1 MTTLGSLEDAQELL
15 HDQLYNLDPVGE
27 HGFEGFMA
35 KALSELTGLAFHVA
49 KSGHQDG
56 SDVRSAPHNLFK
68 IGLEGKRYKPSTSLP
83 LDDLLHKITDAS
95 TARVPV
101 DLWLLAATRRV
112 DVSDREKLQEHGENV
127 GIGVMVLDRPD
138 NLKQLC
144 ELTVVC
150 ASAPST
156 CRTFLNSKLLSKA
169 LDLIRRNTEF
179 EGMRSQTL
187 DRLKRADTGY
197 ESARHSSERW
207 MVEAQESLT
216 NAKSRLGGHHNL
228 LMSDYGIIHRT
239 SINDQLD
246 EWYASGHGV
255 AALLGDEGTGKSWAS
270 LDWFNVLKSSETGA
284 PLTVF
289 LKAKTID
296 TSDVK
301 SAIANALAAQTRI
314 SFVAFWKKRLALW
327 ERSGGGVEILILV
340 DGLNENF
347 KFWKWADWLQ
357 PLFESNLGGMYRVI
371 LSCWPNWWNGS
382 LAGLTDL
389 TPEPKEISVDRFNEY
404 ELDALLAAMD
414 VKHSDF
420 ASAVLE
426 LMRVPRLSALVATHR
441 EKLQK
446 SGDVTAERVIYEDWK
461 DRLKR
466 HGTKTG
472 LTDPEMKAFVA
483 DLGKKLKKDID
494 QAVTRRDVIES
505 LSNESG
511 KDSME
516 LLPAI
521 TELTSGAW
529 LESGDNPNTF
539 RVATD
544 RIPFVLAATLM
555 SEIREETQVTV
566 IEAMIAE
573 FLDPLK
579 AHSLGAAILR
589 AATTI
594 ALIETD
600 SSPEIRKT
608 LLSMWLDEQNF
619 RDGDFEAFWRLAGLD
634 SDLFF
639 NLAQALWLAGSGGS
653 LSDEVLI
660 KTFANAVEFRDFEK
674 DLKERLTKW
683 LATAWP
689 DPRVGAVL
697 GNVDRTQQDSMQRNA
712 KTLENHTEWVSSE
725 VAKSFTSITLD
736 DNDGW
741 SWLSHRALVI
751 LSYLK
756 RAPFACVLKAWAL
769 SRAIM
774 QSARHKEEVAWL
786 LRLNFVDA
794 SETSEAIGGVIERL
808 KGQDDRICG
817 QAGVYLEDAMS
828 HVERAS
834 TSLTLD
840 GDSPE
845 DVSPSDVSGMDA
857 NALYQAAQNFLLPG
871 GWKRYEPES
880 SAAVINALIERGLDE
895 NEAALGFIVHNLHD
909 LLIALTPDSRLRL
922 REAITTELDA
932 IKDDC
937 EEGKTN
943 TAKLELARLLIQF
956 YDAESTEQS
965 ALVLSLGLGAS
976 LDSWLPFCQSIN
988 CQDLAG
994 IDLQSARVDHV
1005 AGWLAYIDECLPK
1018 EEIAKL
1024 KYLPDLITHDD
1035 QNVRYKALVLATH
1048 GRNLPALKV
1057 FATSPYSKSANREGK
1072 SKLEYDYLRNL
1083 ALLEFCEFAPDASMS
1098 KCLSPEHVALVV
1110 NQRPT
1115 DPEALGRFNEYL
1127 QDEFEAIKTG
1137 QQWCRPRYWRRHKEA
1152 ISALVE
1158 HNLEAV
1164 LEWLEP
1170 WLENPGN
1177 RVEYGL
1183 MNHFPVI
1190 DTMQALSVKA
1200 PEISLKLYKL
1210 LIDRSD
1216 SRFFSADGIV
1226 NFPFQVPESQCADNL
1241 CDKLLE
1247 KAKTDESLLEIAFSA
1262 YRINRLDWLF
1272 NQISCLERSQ
1282 KPVDVAKAYTLL
1294 GFCDECDRADAVWQA
1309 FLKRPPKD
1317 FWLDSVIR
1325 SSANDYER
1333 NSAARKALT
1342 DFWSNEKMWAAR
1354 HALKRLVGMCDIRIW
1369 LWFQDI
1375 SPDCN
1380 DRPYQHRVAVELAS
1394 TSLEQAIKKDKESRK
1409 KKLFHTRIPLTT
1421 MAPWK

>member
-1 MTTLGSLEDAQELL
+1 M
-15 HDQLYNLDPVGE
+15 
-27 HGFEGFMA
+27 
-35 KALSELTGLAFHVA
+35 
-49 KSGHQDG
+49 
-56 SDVRSAPHNLFK
+56 
-68 IGLEGKRYKPSTSLP
+68 EGKCYEPSTRLSL
-83 LDDLLHKITDAS
+83 DSLLYKITDAS

-112 DVSDREKLQEHGENV
+112 DASDREKLHEHGENV
-127 GIGVMVLDRPD
+127 GIGVIVLDRPD

-150 ASAPST
+150 ASAPNT
-156 CRTFLNSKLLSKA
+156 CRTYLKSESLTEA
-169 LDLIRRNTEF
+169 LELIRRDIEF
-179 EGMRSQTL
+179 EGMRSRIL
-187 DRLKRADTGY
+187 DRLMRADTGY
-197 ESARHSSERW
+197 ESARLASEHW
-207 MVEAQESLT
+207 MVEAQKSLT
-216 NAKSRLGGHHNL
+216 TAKSRLGGHHNL
-228 LMSDYGIIHRT
+228 LKSDYGVISRT
-239 SINDQLD
+239 AINGQLD

-255 AALLGDEGTGKSWAS
+255 AALIGDEGTGKSWAL
-270 LDWFNVLKSSETGA
+270 LDWFNALKSSEAGA

-301 SAIANALAAQTRI
+301 SAITKALAAQTRI
-314 SFVAFWKKRLALW
+314 SSVAFWKKRLALW
-327 ERSGGGVEILILV
+327 EKSGGGVDILILV

-347 KFWKWADWLQ
+347 KFTDWADWLQ
-357 PLFESNLGGMYRVI
+357 PLFEDNLGGMYRVI
-371 LSCWPNWWNGS
+371 VSCWPNWWNGS
-382 LAGLTDL
+382 LTGLTDL

-426 LMRVPRLSALVATHR
+426 LMRVPRLSALVVTHR

-505 LSNESG
+505 LSDESG

-544 RIPFVLAATLM
+544 RIPFVLGATLM

-619 RDGDFEAFWRLAGLD
+619 RNGDFEAFWRLAGLD

-697 GNVDRTQQDSMQRNA
+697 GNVDRTRQDSMERAA
-712 KTLENHTEWVSSE
+712 KTFENHTEWVSGE
-725 VAKSFTSITLD
+725 TAKFFPSITLD

-741 SWLSHRALVI
+741 SWLSRRALAI

-756 RAPFACVLKAWAL
+756 RAPFACVLEVWAL

-794 SETSEAIGGVIERL
+794 SETGVAIGGVIERL

-845 DVSPSDVSGMDA
+845 DVALSDVTGMDA
-857 NALYQAAQNFLLPG
+857 NALYQAAQNYLLPG

-922 REAITTELDA
+922 REAITAELDA

-943 TAKLELARLLIQF
+943 TAKLELARLLIQI

-965 ALVLSLGLGAS
+965 ELVLSLGLGTD
-976 LDSWLPFCQSIN
+976 LDFWLPFCQSIN

-994 IDLQSARVDHV
+994 IDHQSAPVDHF
-1005 AGWLAYIDECLPK
+1005 AGWLGYIDECLPK
-1018 EEIAKL
+1018 EEITKL
-1024 KYLPDLITHDD
+1024 KFLPDFITHDD

-1048 GRNLPALKV
+1048 DVIFLRSRCLRPHLFQNLQAGK
-1057 FATSPYSKSANREGK
+1057 ANP
-1072 SKLEYDYLRNL
+1072 NL
-1083 ALLEFCEFAPDASMS
+1083 S
-1098 KCLSPEHVALVV
+1098 
-1110 NQRPT
+1110 T
-1115 DPEALGRFNEYL
+1115 
-1127 QDEFEAIKTG
+1127 ITG
-1137 QQWCRPRYWRRHKEA
+1137 
-1152 ISALVE
+1152 
-1158 HNLEAV
+1158 
-1164 LEWLEP
+1164 
-1170 WLENPGN
+1170 
-1177 RVEYGL
+1177 
-1183 MNHFPVI
+1183 
-1190 DTMQALSVKA
+1190 
-1200 PEISLKLYKL
+1200 
-1210 LIDRSD
+1210 
-1216 SRFFSADGIV
+1216 GI
-1226 NFPFQVPESQCADNL
+1226 
-1241 CDKLLE
+1241 
-1247 KAKTDESLLEIAFSA
+1247 
-1262 YRINRLDWLF
+1262 
-1272 NQISCLERSQ
+1272 
-1282 KPVDVAKAYTLL
+1282 
-1294 GFCDECDRADAVWQA
+1294 
-1309 FLKRPPKD
+1309 
-1317 FWLDSVIR
+1317 
-1325 SSANDYER
+1325 
-1333 NSAARKALT
+1333 
-1342 DFWSNEKMWAAR
+1342 
-1354 HALKRLVGMCDIRIW
+1354 
-1369 LWFQDI
+1369 
-1375 SPDCN
+1375 
-1380 DRPYQHRVAVELAS
+1380 
-1394 TSLEQAIKKDKESRK
+1394 
-1409 KKLFHTRIPLTT
+1409 
-1421 MAPWK
+1421 